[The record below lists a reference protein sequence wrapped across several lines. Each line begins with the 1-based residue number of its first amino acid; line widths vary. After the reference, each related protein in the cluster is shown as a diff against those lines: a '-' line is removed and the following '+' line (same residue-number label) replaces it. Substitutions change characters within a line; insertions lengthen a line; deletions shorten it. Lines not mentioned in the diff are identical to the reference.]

1 MKFCGER
8 RVLPSCLVAAFG
20 ARRLLRKGCSTYL
33 AHVIDIEA
41 RELRLEDIP
50 VVQEFPNVFPDEL
63 LGMPPNRE
71 IEFPINLVP
80 GMAPIFITPYKV
92 TPAELKELK
101 AQLQALMDKGFI
113 KPSVSP

>member
-50 VVQEFPNVFPDEL
+50 VVQEFPDEL
-63 LGMPPNRE
+63 PRMPPNRE
-71 IEFPINLVP
+71 VEFSIDLVP
-80 GMAPIFITPYKV
+80 G
-92 TPAELKELK
+92 
-101 AQLQALMDKGFI
+101 
-113 KPSVSP
+113 SS